1 MKAGRETETKLAAW
15 AGFALPEL
23 TGVLDG
29 VTAKPFPERVL
40 DATYYDTADLRLA
53 RWGASLRYRT
63 GDGTGWTVKLA
74 DGKPADGEDGPALVR
89 REITFPAQAAGP
101 VPAEAGNLVRA
112 YTRTTPLV
120 ASARL
125 RTRRRGVELLDAE
138 GRRLAEVVDD
148 EVSVFEGRHLAS
160 RFRELEVEVDP
171 GADPALMAAVVDALV
186 AAGAGDAE
194 PIPKV
199 VRALGARARQ
209 PPELVAQPLPDDATA
224 ADVVRAAITA
234 SVIRILPHDAG
245 VRIGDDPEDVP
256 QARVGTR
263 RLRSDLKTFRS
274 LLDPE
279 WLEEM
284 RAELRWLGGAL
295 GTVRDADVLLERLR
309 RQVASLA
316 EADAPGAAT
325 LVRRLAHQREA
336 GRAELL
342 EAMAGPRY
350 VELLDRLVDAAQAP
364 PLLPEADQK
373 ATTILPGLVRKPW
386 KKLARSVAALGDPPV
401 DEELHNVRIQAKAC
415 RYAVEAVA
423 PVMGQ
428 PATVMAK
435 AVAEVQGV
443 LGDHQDAVVAEG
455 WLREAAEAAD
465 VSQLVA
471 GELIALERV
480 EADVSRR
487 EWWYAWRQAR
497 EPRLRKWL
505 K

>member
-1 MKAGRETETKLAAW
+1 MKAATETETKLAAW
-15 AGFALPEL
+15 AGFALPDL

-29 VTAKPFPERVL
+29 VTARPFPERVL
-40 DATYYDTADLRLA
+40 EATYYDTADLRLA

-74 DGKPADGEDGPALVR
+74 DGKLAEGEDGPALVR
-89 REITFPAQAAGP
+89 REITFPAAAAGP

-112 YTRTTPLV
+112 YARRAPLV

-125 RTRRRGVELLDAE
+125 RTRRRGFELLDAE
-138 GRRLAEVVDD
+138 GQRLAEVVDD
-148 EVSVFEGRHLAS
+148 EVSVFEGTHLAS
-160 RFRELEVEVDP
+160 RFRELEVEVDQ
-171 GADPALMAAVVDALV
+171 GADPALMAAVVDALL
-186 AAGAGDAE
+186 AAGAGEVE
-194 PIPKV
+194 PISKV

-209 PPELVAQPLPDDATA
+209 PPELVAQDLPDDATA
-224 ADVVRAAITA
+224 ADVVRSAITA
-234 SVIRILPHDAG
+234 SVIRILRHDAG
-245 VRIGDDPEDVP
+245 VRIGDDPEDVH

-284 RAELRWLGGAL
+284 RTELRWLGGAL
-295 GTVRDADVLLERLR
+295 GEVRDADVLLERLR

-325 LVRRLAHQREA
+325 LVRRLAHQRET

-342 EAMAGPRY
+342 EAMSGPRY
-350 VELLDRLVDAAQAP
+350 VELLDRLVAAAQDP

-373 ATTILPGLVRKPW
+373 AATLLPNLVRKPW
-386 KKLARSVAALGDPPV
+386 KKLARAVSALGDPPV

-423 PVMGQ
+423 PVIGK
-428 PATVMAK
+428 PAKDMAK

-465 VSQLVA
+465 VSKLVA

-497 EPRLRKWL
+497 EPHLRRWL